1 MVLPWSRLSPTEVHV
16 TAIFLQKY
24 MYFKSTKFVR
34 NSFKAT
40 RFWQDNYLFLREFK
54 HFRKVTILALAFSV
68 LAATFEG
75 VSIGFLL
82 SFLQSLTAPNAQP
95 IQTGISWFDI
105 WILGVNASAT
115 SRLYRI
121 SALILLSSCVRS
133 IFNYLAQ
140 LYTEIAQFNLMER
153 LRKQIFEQL
162 QALNLSFFTKIE
174 AGELIN
180 TATTETERVR
190 YAFGGMAFLISRLL
204 AVSTYLISM
213 FLLSWQLA
221 ILAIMLFGLMAIG
234 LSNLIARTREQS
246 FPLTATNA
254 KFASTAIEFISGI
267 RTIQASG
274 TQKYERE
281 KYYKASSDITKA
293 ATSLSIFSTSVK
305 PLAEGLATTILV
317 GMIIFA
323 FSGVLSQETMAVSSL
338 LTFFFVLFRLV
349 PILQDANGIRSFIAT
364 LEGSTENIKSLLR
377 ADNKPY
383 FQNGTIEFLGLR
395 RSIDLIDVDFRYEAD
410 RLILSGITLSI
421 ERGQMTAIVGASGA
435 GKTTLADLI
444 PRFYDPTSGLVLIDG
459 VDLRQLEINSFRRKL
474 AVVSQDTF
482 IFNSSV
488 RNNIAY
494 GAADATDAAIEKAA
508 QLANALEFILDMPEG
523 FETILGD
530 RGVRL
535 SGGQRQRIAIARAL
549 LRDPEILIL
558 DEATSAL
565 DSVSER
571 LIQESLEKLAIGRTT
586 IAIAHR
592 LSTISRADKTIVLD
606 KGQIVEQGKYD
617 ELLTR
622 QGYLWKYH
630 QMQNNSS

>member
-1 MVLPWSRLSPTEVHV
+1 MQLKFTKSMLS
-16 TAIFLQKY
+16 LL
-24 MYFKSTKFVR
+24 
-34 NSFKAT
+34 KAT
-40 RFWQDNYLFLREFK
+40 RPWQDNYIFLREFK
-54 HFRKVTILALAFSV
+54 YFPRVTALALVFSV

-75 VSIGFLL
+75 VSIGFLF
-82 SFLQSLTAPNAQP
+82 SFLQSLTSPSARP
-95 IQTGISWFDI
+95 IQTGVGWFDI

-121 SALILLSSCVRS
+121 SALILLSSCIRS
-133 IFNYLAQ
+133 VFNYLAQ
-140 LYTEIAQFNLMER
+140 LYTEIAQFNLMDR

-180 TATTETERVR
+180 TTTTETERVR
-190 YAFGGMAFLISRLL
+190 YAFGGIAFLISRILTVL
-204 AVSTYLISM
+204 TYLISM
-213 FLLSWQLA
+213 FLLSWQFT

-234 LSNLIARTREQS
+234 LSNLITRTRERS
-246 FPLTATNA
+246 FPLTTTNS
-254 KFASTAIEFISGI
+254 KFTSTAIEFISGI
-267 RTIQASG
+267 RTIQSSA
-274 TQKYERE
+274 TQEYERE
-281 KYYKASSDITKA
+281 KYYKASSDINKA

-305 PLAEGLATTILV
+305 PLAEGLATAILV
-317 GMIIFA
+317 GMIVFA
-323 FSGVLSQETMAVSSL
+323 FTGVLMKEIMAVSSL
-338 LTFFFVLFRLV
+338 LTFFFILFRLV
-349 PILQDANGIRSFIAT
+349 PILQDVNGTRSFIAT
-364 LEGSTENIKSLLR
+364 LDGSNKKIKSLLR

-383 FQNGTIEFLGLR
+383 FQNGTIEFLGLH
-395 RSIDLIDVDFRYEAD
+395 RSIELIDVDFRYETD
-410 RLILSGITLSI
+410 RSILRGISLSI
-421 ERGQMTAIVGASGA
+421 KRGHMTAIVGASGA

-444 PRFYDPTSGLVLIDG
+444 PRFYDPTSGRVAIDD

-482 IFNSSV
+482 IFNTSV

-494 GAADATDAAIEKAA
+494 GSADATDTAIEKAA

-571 LIQESLEKLAIGRTT
+571 LIQESLEKLSVGRTT

-592 LSTISRADKTIVLD
+592 LSTISRADKVVVLD
-606 KGQIVEQGKYD
+606 KGHIVEQGKYD
-617 ELLTR
+617 ELLSQ

-630 QMQNNSS
+630 QMQNDSS